1 MSPQVRIIPAALSA
15 AIVLFGFGYLAVGRG
30 DVTDVSARIDAA
42 PLAGELA
49 RTDEIAT
56 VYVRAPRVRLPLSV
70 SSQS

>member
-1 MSPQVRIIPAALSA
+1 MSRQVHILPAVLSA
-15 AIVLFGFGYLAVGRG
+15 AIVLFGFGYVAVGRG
-30 DVTDVSARIDAA
+30 EVTDAPARIDGA